1 MSERG
6 ARGFGVAWPLL
17 ALAAVAP
24 LWIGELPPLSDLPQH
39 AAQVSILRHWNDPA
53 CGYPALYEVRWLD
66 PYGLGYALAWAL
78 AGFVST
84 ATALRLVLSAAIVAL
99 ALATRRALGALGG
112 DPDWA
117 VLVLPLAYGF
127 PFSGGFFPF
136 VVALPLALALL
147 PAGFRYA
154 REPRLGRGLALGALC
169 AALYFAH
176 LLALAVA
183 GLMLAAVAGA
193 AARSARE
200 LPRRWAPLAVA
211 LPAPVAWWLLS
222 PTGDRGRQASAPYVW
237 GAERLLDLPVQVT
250 GIPGR
255 GWAALALAL
264 VLVSFASTRPRPARD
279 PARWAPFGAVAL
291 VVLFGPTAF
300 YLAPRFALLLV
311 PLLLLAFDRP
321 AEPLPRLRR
330 AQLGA
335 VAFLLLAVVGF
346 RFAAIVREGAGLAQ
360 VLARAPA
367 GGRLLYLP
375 FDRDSR
381 WATEAPFLHSG
392 ALYGVDR
399 CGVAEKSFARA
410 FQIPVAYRPGVA
422 TPLPRLLEYM
432 PYRFRWERDAG
443 ESYDLFLVRAR
454 TEPNVER
461 IAGAPGR
468 LAPLAHAGRWWLY
481 ANAVKRAA
489 PGPAP

>member
-1 MSERG
+1 VAERG
-6 ARGFGVAWPLL
+6 SRGSSVAFALL
-17 ALAAVAP
+17 AAAAVAP

-53 CGYPALYEVRWLD
+53 CAYPALYEVRWLD

-78 AGFVST
+78 AAVVSIS
-84 ATALRLVLSAAIVAL
+84 AALTIVLSVTVVGL
-99 ALATRRALGALGG
+99 AFATRRALRALGG

-117 VLVLPLAYGF
+117 LLLLPLAYGF
-127 PFSGGFFPF
+127 PLSGGFYPF
-136 VVALPLALALL
+136 VVALPLAVALL

-169 AALYFAH
+169 GTLYFAH

-183 GLMLAAVAGA
+183 GLWLATVAAA

-211 LPAPVAWWLLS
+211 LPAPLAWWLLS
-222 PTGDRGRQASAPYVW
+222 PAGDRARQASAPYVW
-237 GAERLLDLPVQVT
+237 GAERLLDLPVQLT

-264 VLVSFASTRPRPARD
+264 ALASFAWTRPRPAHEA
-279 PARWAPFGAVAL
+279 ARWAPFAATAAL
-291 VVLFGPTAF
+291 VLFGPTAF
-300 YLAPRFALLLV
+300 YFAPRFAILLV
-311 PLLLLAFDRP
+311 PTLLLAFDRGDP
-321 AEPLPRLRR
+321 APSFRRRGPL
-330 AQLGA
+330 AA
-335 VAFLLLAVVGF
+335 VALALLAVVAL
-346 RFAAIVREGAGLAQ
+346 RFAAIGREGAGLGE
-360 VLARAPA
+360 VLAAAPA

-381 WATEAPFLHSG
+381 FATEPPFLHSG
-392 ALYGVDR
+392 ALYAVGR
-399 CGVAEKSFARA
+399 CGVAEKSFARN
-410 FQIPVAYRPGVA
+410 FQLPVEYRPGAA
-422 TPLPRLLEYM
+422 TPLPSLIEYM
-432 PYRFRWERDAG
+432 PYRFRWDRDGG
-443 ESYDLFLVRAR
+443 EGYDLFLVRAR

-461 IAGAPGR
+461 IAGAAGR

-481 ANAVKRAA
+481 ANLAKGAA
-489 PGPAP
+489 PSPAP